1 MAVHPLDNPIW
12 TALTTRQQHF
22 ARTTALARK
31 FPFEVSPLAGLEAPT
46 TEAVESLATIVP
58 EGAIVALFLEH
69 YPDFSSQ
76 WTPLELSTMPQM
88 IYPHK
93 DLPPSSTDFIELTAA
108 DVPEM
113 ISLTALTKPG
123 PFFQRTREFGDY
135 IGIRR
140 EGQLIAMS
148 GQRLHVPGYREVSA
162 VCTHPDHLGHG
173 YARALM
179 LEIMRRIIASHEIPF
194 LHVRSLN
201 TRAIDV
207 YRRMGF
213 IERRSIQLAVL
224 ERNAS

>member
-1 MAVHPLDNPIW
+1 MAAHPLDNPVW
-12 TALTTRQQHF
+12 TALTTRQENF
-22 ARTTALARK
+22 AEITPLARR
-31 FPFEVSPLAGLEAPT
+31 FPVEVSPLAGLEAPT
-46 TEAVESLATIVP
+46 TEAVDSLAKIVP
-58 EGAIVALFLEH
+58 EGEVVASFLEQ
-69 YPDFSSQ
+69 YPDFSSK

-88 IYPHK
+88 IYPSR
-93 DLPPSSTDFIELTAA
+93 DLPPSSIDFIELTAA

-113 ISLTALTKPG
+113 IALTALTKPG
-123 PFFQRTREFGDY
+123 PFDQRTRELGDY

-140 EGQLIAMS
+140 EGQLVAMA

-162 VCTHPDHLGHG
+162 VCTHPDHLGRG

-179 LEIMRRIIASHEIPF
+179 LEIMRRILEDNETPF

-213 IERRSIQLAVL
+213 IERRSIQLAIL
-224 ERNAS
+224 RRNAS